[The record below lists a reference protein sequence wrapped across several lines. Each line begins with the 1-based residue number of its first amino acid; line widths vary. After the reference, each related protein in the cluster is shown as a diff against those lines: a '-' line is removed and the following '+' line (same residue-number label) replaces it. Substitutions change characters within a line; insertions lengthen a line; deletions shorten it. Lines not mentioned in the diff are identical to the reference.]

1 MSRIKEKYG
10 KYFEFK
16 NTTNGKNYF
25 LRGLAGALFLIPMA
39 IIAGIGLGLMFAG
52 AHILGIILVIIGS
65 LVIIPYFW
73 FALATTYKRIN
84 AFFPEYA
91 GKILI
96 ATFIVSF
103 IAEFFNPMNQ
113 LNIESGGGSWVVWS
127 IFGIPQILFSLYLLF
142 GNSKVKN
149 HIG

>member
-1 MSRIKEKYG
+1 MSRMREKYG

-52 AHILGIILVIIGS
+52 AHILGIILIIIGS
-65 LVIIPYFW
+65 LVIFPYIW

-84 AFFPEYA
+84 AFFPNHA
-91 GKILI
+91 GKILV
-96 ATFIVSF
+96 ATFVVSLL
-103 IAEFFNPMNQ
+103 AELFNPMSQ
-113 LNIESGGGSWVVWS
+113 LNIESGGGNWAVWS
-127 IFGIPQILFSLYLLF
+127 IFGIPQLIFSLYLIF
-142 GNSKVKN
+142 GNSKIKN

>member
-103 IAEFFNPMNQ
+103 MFMAYMN
-113 LNIESGGGSWVVWS
+113 
-127 IFGIPQILFSLYLLF
+127 
-142 GNSKVKN
+142 
-149 HIG
+149 

>member
-1 MSRIKEKYG
+1 MSRIREKYG

-16 NTTNGKNYF
+16 DTINGKNYF

-39 IIAGIGLGLMFAG
+39 IIAGIGLGLMMAG
-52 AHILGIILVIIGS
+52 AHILGIILVIIGC
-65 LVIIPYFW
+65 LVILPYFW

-84 AFFPEYA
+84 SFFPEHVV
-91 GKILI
+91 KILI
-96 ATFIVSF
+96 ATFVVGF
-103 IAEFFNPMNQ
+103 IAEFFNPTNQ
-113 LNIESGGGSWVVWS
+113 LNIESGGGSWVIWS
-127 IFGIPQILFSLYLLF
+127 IFGIPQILFSLYILF